1 VLRIGIVHGFVGG
14 GGGTEKTLNAIL
26 DALVEKNHD
35 VHMYT
40 FSKPAHKIPSKIHAR
55 STLPFV
61 FPYLGIYQRYIES
74 RLIKKTQ
81 NEPIVIQ
88 ASGGISLPYDDKQ
101 RLIIYCHSDFQ
112 DELGKDVTKYKGV
125 WEWYYRPY
133 ARLIKQFLQQINA
146 ENIHLIANSQ
156 FTQDSI
162 RKRFGKQSTVISP
175 PVSLAEFAHKTSKK
189 PQVVTLSRYSQE
201 KNLEFAIHTMKG
213 LDATHMVIG
222 NTKTKSNI
230 LYYDKLQTISHSN
243 TVLLKDLSR
252 RDLVQKLQESKV
264 YFHASEET
272 FGISV
277 VESIAAGCIPIVP
290 DNSAHRETV
299 QFKELRYVPYDIEDA
314 QAKVKSA
321 LSGAFDGLLE
331 QLQDNVQKYD
341 VANFKRSFV
350 EFIDGISS

>member
-1 VLRIGIVHGFVGG
+1 MLRIGIVHGFVGG

-26 DALVEKNHD
+26 DALVEQNHD
-35 VHMYT
+35 VYLYT
-40 FSKPAHKIPSKIHAR
+40 FSKPAHKIPGNIHVR

-61 FPYLGIYQRYIES
+61 FPYLGIYQRYVES
-74 RLIKKTQ
+74 TLIKKTQ

-101 RLIIYCHSDFQ
+101 KLIIYCHSDFQ
-112 DELGKDVTKYKGV
+112 DEIGKDMTKYKGM

-156 FTQDSI
+156 FTQDSL

-175 PVSLAEFAHKTSKK
+175 PVSLAEFENEASKK

-201 KNLEFAIHTMKG
+201 KNLEFAIHVMKG
-213 LDATHMVIG
+213 LGVTHMIIG

-230 LYYDKLQTISHSN
+230 LYYDRLRTISDSN
-243 TVLLKDLSR
+243 TILLKDLSR
-252 RDLVQKLQESKV
+252 HDLVQKLQESKV

-290 DNSAHRETV
+290 DNSAHVETV
-299 QFKELRYVPYDIEDA
+299 PFKELRYAPYDVKDA
-314 QAKVKSA
+314 QAKVKAA
-321 LSGAFDGLLE
+321 LSGDFDGLLK
-331 QLQDNVQKYD
+331 QLQNNVQKYN
-341 VANFKRSFV
+341 VANFKRSFTK
-350 EFIDGISS
+350 FIDSTLS